1 MMERACRKAFRRGF
15 WRLSKSPK
23 APNERPPAVRY
34 RKADL
39 HSSVK
44 SDLVFEFTGSRL
56 TSYAG
61 LELFRRYLRLSDLNL
76 LLRRRLDGRL
86 CGDFGA
92 VGLVRLILA
101 LLVVGGRRLGHVD
114 FLRGDPMILRFAG
127 LQVLPTPRTVSR
139 WLQRFHRSAVEQL
152 RQINAEV
159 IAAIVAG
166 YLSFRTLTID
176 IDGTVLSTG
185 LQVERAFR
193 GYNPHHRKVPSYY
206 PITAHLAE
214 TGHVLRVQN
223 RSGNVSDGKASIG
236 FLRDLFRQ
244 VEETLG
250 AGHRLQFRMDGEF
263 FKDSVFRVLETHTAD
278 YAIKVPFWPWLNLKS
293 VIVRQKQWQR
303 VDDEV
308 DGYRTSLFLEPWQ
321 RDLRLVI
328 YRKRVR
334 HLTAKNYQLDLFD
347 PNDGYW
353 EYSAVATNLSLSIP
367 ALWKFMCGRGS
378 HEKTIGELKTGLA
391 FDSIPTRRYGANSA
405 WQQLVV
411 LAHNLLV
418 NFQIETGATK
428 RKRSPKR
435 TAVFL
440 LRRAATLRF
449 ELFNRAGHL
458 VRPRGA
464 AHLRLLANERVQ
476 KTFSRMLEC
485 MAVGS

>member
-1 MMERACRKAFRRGF
+1 MA
-15 WRLSKSPK
+15 
-23 APNERPPAVRY
+23 
-34 RKADL
+34 
-39 HSSVK
+39 
-44 SDLVFEFTGSRL
+44 
-56 TSYAG
+56 
-61 LELFRRYLRLSDLNL
+61 
-76 LLRRRLDGRL
+76 
-86 CGDFGA
+86 
-92 VGLVRLILA
+92 LVRLILA
-101 LLVVGGRRLGHVD
+101 LLVVGGRRLRHVE
-114 FLRGDPMILRFAG
+114 FLEGDPMVHRFTG

-139 WLQRFHRSAVEQL
+139 WLQRFRGATVEQL
-152 RQINAEV
+152 RQANAAV
-159 IAAIVAG
+159 VAAIVAG
-166 YLSFRTLTID
+166 YVSFRTLTID

-185 LQVERAFR
+185 LQTERAFR

-214 TGHVLRVQN
+214 TGHILRVQN

-250 AGHRLQFRMDGEF
+250 TGYRLQFRMDGEF
-263 FKDSVFRVLETHTAD
+263 FKDRVFRVLEARAAD

-293 VIVRQKQWQR
+293 VIVRQKEWQR
-303 VDDEV
+303 VDEEV
-308 DGYRTSLFLEPWQ
+308 EGFRTSLFLEPWQ
-321 RDLRLVI
+321 RDVRLVI

-334 HLTAKNYQLDLFD
+334 HRTAKNFQLDLFD

-405 WQQLVV
+405 WQQLVT

-418 NFQIETGATK
+418 NFQIEAGATK
-428 RKRSPKR
+428 RRRTPKR
-435 TAVFL
+435 TAVFF
-440 LRRAATLRF
+440 LRRVGTLRF

-458 VRPRGA
+458 VRPHGA
-464 AHLRLLANERVQ
+464 ARLRLLANERVQ
-476 KTFSRMLEC
+476 KTYARMIEAL
-485 MAVGS
+485 ALAS

>member
-1 MMERACRKAFRRGF
+1 MERSCRKAFRRGS
-15 WRLSKSPK
+15 WKLLKTTK
-23 APNERPPAVRY
+23 NLNERPPAVRH

-39 HSSVK
+39 HVSVK
-44 SDLVFEFTGSRL
+44 SDLRFEFTESRL

-61 LELFRRYLRLSDLNL
+61 LELFRRYLRRSALNAV
-76 LLRRRLDGRL
+76 LRRLLDPRLS
-86 CGDFGA
+86 GDFQA
-92 VGLVRLILA
+92 VALVRLVLA
-101 LLVVGGRRLGHVD
+101 LLVVGGRRLRHLE
-114 FLRGDPMILRFAG
+114 FLQGDPLIHRFTG
-127 LQVLPTPRTVSR
+127 LQVLPTSRTVSR
-139 WLQRFHRSAVEQL
+139 WLQRFRGATVEQL
-152 RQINAEV
+152 RQVNAALV
-159 IAAIVAG
+159 ATVVAG
-166 YLSFRTLTID
+166 YISFRTLTID

-185 LQVERAFR
+185 MKAERAFR

-214 TGHVLRVQN
+214 TGHILRVQN

-250 AGHRLQFRMDGEF
+250 RGYRLQFRMDGEF
-263 FKDSVFRVLETHTAD
+263 FKDSVFRVLEAHDAG
-278 YAIKVPFWPWLNLKS
+278 YAVKVPFWSWLDLKS
-293 VIVRQKQWQR
+293 VIVPRKEWQR

-308 DGYRTSLFLEPWQ
+308 DGFRTSLFLEPWQ
-321 RDLRLVI
+321 RDIRLVI

-334 HLTAKNYQLDLFD
+334 HRTAKNYQLDLFD

-353 EYSAVATNLSLSIP
+353 EYSAVATNLPLSIP

-405 WQQLVV
+405 WQQLVA

-418 NFQIETGATK
+418 NFQVEAGAAK
-428 RKRSPKR
+428 RRRTPKR

-440 LRRAATLRF
+440 LRRVGTLRF

-458 VRPRGA
+458 VRPHGTAR
-464 AHLRLLANERVQ
+464 LRLLANERVQ
-476 KTFSRMLEC
+476 RTFSRMLEG
-485 MAVGS
+485 MAMGS